1 MCFKQNFH
9 LQACSNK
16 YSQLKKKYVESL
28 WEKIN
33 LVLFLL
39 SIRLKD
45 QMGQAGQVT
54 EHKYW
59 LTKLL

>member
-9 LQACSNK
+9 LQACSK
-16 YSQLKKKYVESL
+16 KHSQLKKKCVDSV

-33 LVLFLL
+33 VVLFLL
-39 SIRLKD
+39 SIRLKG
-45 QMGQAGQVT
+45 QMGQAVQVT
-54 EHKYW
+54 EYKYW